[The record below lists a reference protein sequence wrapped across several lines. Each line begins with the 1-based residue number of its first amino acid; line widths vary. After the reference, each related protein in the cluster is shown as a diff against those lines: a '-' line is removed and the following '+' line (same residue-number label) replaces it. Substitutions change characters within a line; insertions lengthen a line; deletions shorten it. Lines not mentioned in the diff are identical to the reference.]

1 MELEVQMQGIDTT
14 QDLRMY
20 VEHRVRFAF
29 LAFDAPLRVR
39 LRLRDPDG
47 PEGQRKSCQVCAVSH
62 AITVLVED
70 THSDEYVAVGRAVE
84 RAARCLRRTLQTARQ
99 GRLERAA

>member
-1 MELEVQMQGIDTT
+1 MELEMKMHGMDSTE
-14 QDLRMY
+14 DFRLY
-20 VEHRVRFAF
+20 VEQRVQFAF

-47 PEGQRKSCQVCAVSH
+47 PEGQRKSCQVCAASH

-70 THSDEYVAVGRAVE
+70 THSDEYVAVGRAV
-84 RAARCLRRTLQTARQ
+84 
-99 GRLERAA
+99 